1 MPVSQSLNFLA
12 LNTFFPNK
20 GRKIGEV
27 VAISVLVERA
37 SPLSGVKT
45 WDAIA
50 YSKRKS
56 IHVPVSSNAYW
67 NWVNLRSEM
76 VADFSLQGTS
86 RADRDTLLALVNKA
100 IRRVYYRLG
109 NELTE
114 GGHVGQVNQ
123 YFQFILSQGE
133 PTGNW
138 YCTVLGE
145 ADQVLDD
152 VELSKEDPI
161 GWEIGSD
168 GCAFSHE

>member
-1 MPVSQSLNFLA
+1 
-12 LNTFFPNK
+12 
-20 GRKIGEV
+20 
-27 VAISVLVERA
+27 
-37 SPLSGVKT
+37 
-45 WDAIA
+45 
-50 YSKRKS
+50 
-56 IHVPVSSNAYW
+56 
-67 NWVNLRSEM
+67 M

-133 PTGNW
+133 PTKIW

-145 ADQVLDD
+145 ADQILDD